1 MDPDRYYKY
10 SDLGTIDDPKGKN
23 VRLSGAGISGISG
36 NAAEDASVDE
46 ADSALPSDIGVS
58 LDPSDAQGSS
68 DDVSLVYT
76 LGLLSVKRPGAVLI
90 VGFGNLLRSIV
101 RAADS
106 AEVSPIYTTG
116 TDDKLRAFSI
126 ANAATVVSLG
136 SKFNEKLF
144 TNDFNILKAAGTCSA
159 KTILWALN
167 TPPDDLLRLAC
178 ESRNILLLVP
188 SSTDRTY
195 QLWERA
201 EPTDAGRAKYAERI
215 DDIEWR
221 TCPHCGLTYDIADVV
236 SNDWKCP
243 TCEKL
248 YRLTSDERIE
258 ITFDKGSFQEWDA
271 HVEESNPLGY
281 PDYDA
286 VLKRAHDRSGY
297 DEAVRCGVGRIK
309 GIEVACAIMEST
321 FIMGSMGSVVGEKIT
336 RMIERAT
343 EQKLP
348 VLVFCASGGARMQE
362 GLASLMQMA
371 KTSAAIE
378 AHDRAGLLYI
388 SVITDPCTGGVTA
401 SFATLGDII
410 LAEPNALIGFAGRR
424 VIQDTIKQALPDDF
438 QTAEFALQH
447 GLIDAIVER
456 EELRG
461 VLSQILAMHVEAKS
475 GEGVSQG
482 QVELVASDVP
492 DRSINSDGGL
502 VVTASQTEVGNAG
515 ETAGAAEAADG
526 SDGNDSSSSDSKS
539 GNPHDDPQ
547 DGSKDD
553 PQDKGIPARLKSLR
567 EGISSLAEL
576 VGKTAREQTTNA
588 GLWWALRNQG
598 VADAP
603 YMKPATAQKM
613 GSGKN
618 SGDDGASP
626 NRAWESVQ
634 LARNAHRPTS
644 LFYIASLVDDF
655 IEFHGDRAYADD
667 GAIVGGIG
675 KINGRPVT
683 IIAEEKGSDLKARIA
698 RNFGCPL
705 PEGYRKAQRLMKQ
718 ADKFGRPIVCFVDTQ
733 GAFCGKEA
741 EERGMGNAIAESLA
755 LMAGLEVPVVSVVIG
770 EGGSGGALAL
780 AVSNRVAMQENAV
793 YSILSPEGFA
803 SILWKD
809 GSRAAEAASVMKMSA
824 SDAFDMGMIEDVIPE
839 GQAPAHENPDQAAAA
854 VWLYITNA
862 LDELSDVP
870 PEELREQRYKRFR
883 AF

>member
-23 VRLSGAGISGISG
+23 IRLSSTGVSGVSG
-36 NAAEDASVDE
+36 NAAEDAGIDKV
-46 ADSALPSDIGVS
+46 DSALPSDIEAPFDP
-58 LDPSDAQGSS
+58 LDAEGDPG
-68 DDVSLVYT
+68 DVSLVYT
-76 LGLLSVKRPGAVLI
+76 LGLLSVKRPGAVLV

-144 TNDFNILKAAGTCSA
+144 TNDFNILKAASTCSA

-201 EPTDAGRAKYAERI
+201 EPTDAGRARYEGRI
-215 DDIEWR
+215 DNIEWR
-221 TCPHCGLTYDIADVV
+221 TCPHCGLTYDMADVV
-236 SNDWKCP
+236 SNGWKCP
-243 TCEKL
+243 TCGKL

-271 HVEESNPLGY
+271 HVEESDPLGY
-281 PDYDA
+281 PNYDA

-456 EELRG
+456 EELRN
-461 VLSQILAMHVEAKS
+461 VLSQILAMHVEAES
-475 GEGVSQG
+475 DAAVCQG
-482 QVELVASDVP
+482 QVEPVAADVP
-492 DRSINSDGGL
+492 DRSINSDGEL
-502 VVTASQTEVGNAG
+502 VVTASRTEVDDAG
-515 ETAGAAEAADG
+515 ETDESGNAAKAGDGDGPDPSDAAD
-526 SDGNDSSSSDSKS
+526 S
-539 GNPHDDPQ
+539 GNPQ
-547 DGSKDD
+547 DGS
-553 PQDKGIPARLKSLR
+553 QDKGIPARLKSLR

-613 GSGKN
+613 GSGKS
-618 SGDDGASP
+618 SGDDGSSP

-755 LMAGLEVPVVSVVIG
+755 LMAGLKVPVVSVVIG

-862 LDELSDVP
+862 LDELSDIP
-870 PEELREQRYKRFR
+870 PDELRKQRYDRFR

>member
-1 MDPDRYYKY
+1 MDPERYYKY
-10 SDLGTIDDPKGKN
+10 SDLGTIDDPKGRNSK
-23 VRLSGAGISGISG
+23 VSDGGSA
-36 NAAEDASVDE
+36 DASANDGNIYVKPAE
-46 ADSALPSDIGVS
+46 IG
-58 LDPSDAQGSS
+58 LGEEGSNAVEKPGIGM
-68 DDVSLVYT
+68 DDGVSLVYA
-76 LGLLSVKRPGAVLI
+76 LDQLSIKRPGSVLV
-90 VGFGNLLRSIV
+90 VGFGNLLKSVV

-106 AEVSPIYTTG
+106 AEVSPIFTTG

-144 TNDFNILKAAGTCSA
+144 TNDFNIIKAAQACGA
-159 KTILWALN
+159 RTILWAESVL
-167 TPPDDLLRLAC
+167 PDDLLRMVC
-178 ESRNILLLVP
+178 DHEGILLLVP
-188 SSTDRTY
+188 SSADRTY
-195 QLWERA
+195 MLWEKA
-201 EPTDAGRAKYAERI
+201 VPTDRGRARYGSHIANI
-215 DDIEWR
+215 DWR
-221 TCPHCGLTYDIADVV
+221 RCPHCGLSYDVV
-236 SNDWKCP
+236 DVIGNDWKCP
-243 TCEKL
+243 SCDKL
-248 YRLTSDERIE
+248 YRLTTDERIK

-271 HVEESNPLGY
+271 HVDQRNPLDY

-286 VLKRAHDRSGY
+286 ILQRAKDRSGY
-297 DEAVRCGVGRIK
+297 EEAVRCGSGKIN
-309 GIEVACAIMEST
+309 GIEVACAIMESG

-336 RMIERAT
+336 RMFERAT
-343 EQKLP
+343 EQGLP
-348 VLVFCASGGARMQE
+348 AIVFCASGGARMQE

-371 KTSAAIE
+371 KISAAIE

-410 LAEPNALIGFAGRR
+410 LTEPGSLVGFAGRR
-424 VIQDTIKQALPDDF
+424 VIQDTIKQALPEDF
-438 QTAEFALQH
+438 QTAEFALEH
-447 GLIDAIVER
+447 GLVDAIVER
-456 EELRG
+456 PRMRD
-461 VLSQILAMHVEAKS
+461 VLAQILEMHLLCETSDANAAL
-475 GEGVSQG
+475 G
-482 QVELVASDVP
+482 ASDVFEP
-492 DRSINSDGGL
+492 ARSINSNGEL
-502 VVTASQTEVGNAG
+502 VVTRNDASDDKAT
-515 ETAGAAEAADG
+515 DG
-526 SDGNDSSSSDSKS
+526 SGHGSEDFAATAAGQDRSVS
-539 GNPHDDPQ
+539 G
-547 DGSKDD
+547 
-553 PQDKGIPARLKSLR
+553 RLKSLR
-567 EGISSLAEL
+567 NGLSSLADL
-576 VGKTAREQTTNA
+576 VGKTVSEQTTNA

-613 GSGKN
+613 GSGRN
-618 SGDDGASP
+618 SAEDKAMP

-644 LFYIASLVDDF
+644 AFYIASMVDDF

-667 GAIVGGIG
+667 GAIIGGIG

-683 IIAEEKGSDLKARIA
+683 IIAEEKGADLKSRIA

-705 PEGYRKAQRLMKQ
+705 PEGYRKAQRLMRQ

-755 LMAGLEVPVVSVVIG
+755 LMAGLEVPVISVVIG

-809 GSRAAEAASVMKMSA
+809 GSRAAEAASVMKLSA
-824 SDAFDMGMIEDVIPE
+824 PDALEMGMIEDVIPE

-854 VWLYITNA
+854 IWLYVTNA
-862 LDELSDVP
+862 LDELVKLS
-870 PEELREQRYKRFR
+870 PEELRDQRYKRFR